1 MIRDDDPTVFST
13 GPGGSVSSKKPARR
27 GEDKTRPA
35 LKAGD
40 GIVRVRRETAG
51 RSGRTVTT
59 IAGVPGSGEALR
71 DLAGTLK
78 RLCGSGG
85 TVKDRLIEIQGDHR
99 DRIVAHLE
107 SKGHQVKLAGG

>member
-1 MIRDDDPTVFST
+1 MIREDDPTVFST
-13 GPGGSVSSKKPARR
+13 GPGGVSSKKPARR
-27 GEDKTRPA
+27 GEDKAKPA
-35 LKAGD
+35 AKAAD

-51 RSGRTVTT
+51 RGGRTVTT
-59 IAGVPGSGEALR
+59 IAGVPGSEEALR

-85 TVKDRLIEIQGDHR
+85 TIKERLIEIQGDHR

-107 SKGHQVKLAGG
+107 SKGHQVKRAGG